1 MKHFSGYLMMLV
13 AVLAVWAVL
22 ASAADQKTFV
32 MGYDPGLT

>member
-1 MKHFSGYLMMLV
+1 MKHVGGGLMTLV

-22 ASAADQKTFV
+22 ASAADQQTFT